1 MTVIIGIDPHK
12 ATHAAVAIDSDERPI
27 ARLQLTAGQD
37 QTTRLLAWATP
48 LGHGP
53 DVGGRVRRV
62 GWASCWRSSCSAPV
76 STSWTCHRP

>member
-12 ATHAAVAIDSDERPI
+12 AAHAAVAIDSDGRPI

-48 LGHGP
+48 LGQ
-53 DVGGRVRRV
+53 DRTWAVESAGGL
-62 GWASCWRSSCSAPV
+62 GKLLA
-76 STSWTCHRP
+76 